1 MRLVNTHPKF
11 TQGRLRSLGFSLL
24 EVLIAVSILAVA
36 MLGIAAMQLMSIK
49 DNRDAYFRSQAV
61 LLSQDMAERMRSNKS
76 QLSAYDGIDTD
87 STYAATTCSPC
98 TPTQI
103 VSLDKYEW
111 SQKIKT
117 TTNMTQLIPS
127 AQGTVTGSA
136 GIYTISVSWQAD
148 GATASTYS
156 IRLAI

>member
-1 MRLVNTHPKF
+1 MRLANSSPRF
-11 TQGRLRSLGFSLL
+11 TTGQLRSLGFSLL

-76 QLSAYDGIDTD
+76 QISAYNGINTNTSYSDPG
-87 STYAATTCSPC
+87 CSPC

-111 SQKIKT
+111 SKKIKS

-127 AQGTVTGSA
+127 AQGTVTESA

-148 GATASTYS
+148 AATASTYS